1 MAKKEKVALYLLYEF
16 EEIFSELDSDEERG
30 QLIMA
35 IYDYERRGIEPDFK
49 GTLKF
54 AWRTH
59 IKPKMDKIIENY
71 RRKCEQNRANVNKR
85 WQQQENE
92 TAEDTSVLNSI
103 PEYTNAPSRIKKD
116 TNVPSRIKKDTNVP
130 SRIKKEYE
138 SIQDIDADVDVDV
151 DIDADKDIDI
161 ENPIAPRAREGTPVD
176 NSITPVDNSDAGLTQ
191 KASAYYQGKIRPV
204 KNRTELALIRQLV
217 RTYGLDKFQK
227 AVEIS
232 RTRGGKSL
240 KYVAEVIKDPRPP
253 GEVKGNM
260 DDLREEVH
268 GVFG

>member
-103 PEYTNAPSRIKKD
+103 PED
-116 TNVPSRIKKDTNVP
+116 TNVPSRIKN
-130 SRIKKEYE
+130 EYE

-161 ENPIAPRAREGTPVD
+161 ENPIAPRAREGTSVD
-176 NSITPVDNSDAGLTQ
+176 NSIKPVYNSDAGLTQ
-191 KASAYYQGKIRPV
+191 KASAYYQEKIRPV
-204 KNRTELALIRQLV
+204 KNRTELAFIRQLV
-217 RTYGLDKFQK
+217 KKYGLDKFQK

>member
-16 EEIFSELDSDEERG
+16 EDIFSELDSDEERG

-103 PEYTNAPSRIKKD
+103 PEYTNA
-116 TNVPSRIKKDTNVP
+116 PSRIKKDTNVP

>member
-16 EEIFSELDSDEERG
+16 EDIFSELDSDEERG

-35 IYDYERRGIEPDFK
+35 IYDYERRGIEPNFK

-85 WQQQENE
+85 WQQEDE
-92 TAEDTSVLNSI
+92 ITEDTSVLNSV
-103 PEYTNAPSRIKKD
+103 PDHTNVSSRMKKD
-116 TNVPSRIKKDTNVP
+116 TNVSSRIKNG
-130 SRIKKEYE
+130 YE

-151 DIDADKDIDI
+151 DADADKDIDI
-161 ENPIAPRAREGTPVD
+161 ENPIAPRAREGNPVD

-191 KASAYYQGKIRPV
+191 KASAYYQEKIRPV
-204 KNRTELALIRQLV
+204 KNRTELAFIRQLV
-217 RTYGLDKFQK
+217 KKYGLDKFQK

>member
-85 WQQQENE
+85 WQQ
-92 TAEDTSVLNSI
+92 
-103 PEYTNAPSRIKKD
+103 
-116 TNVPSRIKKDTNVP
+116 
-130 SRIKKEYE
+130 
-138 SIQDIDADVDVDV
+138 
-151 DIDADKDIDI
+151 
-161 ENPIAPRAREGTPVD
+161 
-176 NSITPVDNSDAGLTQ
+176 
-191 KASAYYQGKIRPV
+191 
-204 KNRTELALIRQLV
+204 
-217 RTYGLDKFQK
+217 
-227 AVEIS
+227 
-232 RTRGGKSL
+232 
-240 KYVAEVIKDPRPP
+240 
-253 GEVKGNM
+253 
-260 DDLREEVH
+260 
-268 GVFG
+268 

>member
-16 EEIFSELDSDEERG
+16 EDIFSELDSDEERG

-103 PEYTNAPSRIKKD
+103 PEYTN
-116 TNVPSRIKKDTNVP
+116 VPSRIKNG
-130 SRIKKEYE
+130 YE

-161 ENPIAPRAREGTPVD
+161 ENPIAPRARKGPPVD
-176 NSITPVDNSDAGLTQ
+176 NSITPVDNSPAGLTQ
-191 KASAYYQGKIRPV
+191 KASAYYQEKIRPV

>member
-16 EEIFSELDSDEERG
+16 EDIFSELDSDEERG

-59 IKPKMDKIIENY
+59 IKPKMDKVIENY

-85 WQQQENE
+85 WKQEDE
-92 TAEDTSVLNSI
+92 TAEDTSVSNSI
-103 PEYTNAPSRIKKD
+103 PEH
-116 TNVPSRIKKDTNVP
+116 TNVPSRIKNG
-130 SRIKKEYE
+130 YE
-138 SIQDIDADVDVDV
+138 SIQDIDADMDADV
-151 DIDADKDIDI
+151 DIDIET
-161 ENPIAPRAREGTPVD
+161 ENPIAPRAHEGAPVD

-191 KASAYYQGKIRPV
+191 KASAYYQEKIRPV
-204 KNRTELALIRQLV
+204 KNRTELAFIRQLV
-217 RTYGLDKFQK
+217 KKYGLDKFQK

>member
-16 EEIFSELDSDEERG
+16 EDIFSALDSDEERG

-103 PEYTNAPSRIKKD
+103 PEYTNVPSRMKKD
-116 TNVPSRIKKDTNVP
+116 TNVPSRIKNG
-130 SRIKKEYE
+130 YE
-138 SIQDIDADVDVDV
+138 SIQDIDADVDV

-176 NSITPVDNSDAGLTQ
+176 NSIAPVDNSDVGLTQ
-191 KASAYYQGKIRPV
+191 KASAYYQEKIRPV
-204 KNRTELALIRQLV
+204 KNRTELAFIRQLV
-217 RTYGLDKFQK
+217 KKYGLDKFQK

>member
-16 EEIFSELDSDEERG
+16 EDIFSELDSDEERG

-59 IKPKMDKIIENY
+59 IKPKMDKVIENY

-85 WQQQENE
+85 WKQEDE
-92 TAEDTSVLNSI
+92 TAEDTSVSNSI
-103 PEYTNAPSRIKKD
+103 PEH
-116 TNVPSRIKKDTNVP
+116 TNVPSRIKNG
-130 SRIKKEYE
+130 YE
-138 SIQDIDADVDVDV
+138 SIQDIDADIDADV
-151 DIDADKDIDI
+151 DIDIET
-161 ENPIAPRAREGTPVD
+161 ENPIAPRAHEGAPVD

-191 KASAYYQGKIRPV
+191 KASAYYQEKIRPV
-204 KNRTELALIRQLV
+204 KNRTELAFIRQLV
-217 RTYGLDKFQK
+217 KKYGLDKFQK